1 MSHLASGRL
10 GEDAAAEHYLHSGYE
25 VLARNWRSRLG
36 ELDLIVCRRELLV
49 FCEVKCRKGTGYGT
63 PAEAVT
69 AAKRDRIR
77 RLAENWMAVDRR
89 RWEEI
94 RFDVVEVL
102 ISGSGSLNVNLI
114 EAAF

>member
-1 MSHLASGRL
+1 MSHLATGRA
-10 GEDAAAEHYLHSGYE
+10 GEDAAVEHYLDSGYE
-25 VLARNWRSRLG
+25 ILARNWRSRLG
-36 ELDLIVCRRELLV
+36 ELDLIVCRGDLLV
-49 FCEVKCRKGTGYGT
+49 FCEVKSRKGIGFGT

-77 RLAENWMAVDRR
+77 RLAENWMAIDRR

-102 ISGSGSLNVNLI
+102 ISLNGPPKVQLI